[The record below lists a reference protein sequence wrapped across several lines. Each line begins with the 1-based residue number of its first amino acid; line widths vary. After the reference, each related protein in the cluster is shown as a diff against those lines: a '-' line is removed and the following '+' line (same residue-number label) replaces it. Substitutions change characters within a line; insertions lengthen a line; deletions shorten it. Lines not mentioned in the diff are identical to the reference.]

1 MEVSSMFNRR
11 EQAALLFLCGALLVG
26 TAAAVVDHYR
36 PAALEEFAVVPRAV
50 PVPAARL
57 EEADASGPVAL
68 NAADAGQLQRLP
80 KTAARIVE
88 YRRQHGPF
96 QKLEDLQKVRGI
108 GLRTVEKLRPL
119 TVLE

>member
-1 MEVSSMFNRR
+1 MFNRR

-68 NAADAGQLQRLP
+68 NAANVGQLQRLPTIGP